1 MSAVNHRTPLQM
13 KLNCKITF
21 YYTLSISPEALNH
34 HHELARS
41 NVIKTEKKKQLRR
54 KLLRFE
60 WRILYRH
67 QI

>member
-41 NVIKTEKKKQLRR
+41 NVIKTEKKTVKE
-54 KLLRFE
+54 KIAAF
-60 WRILYRH
+60 
-67 QI
+67 